1 MPEQEQLNMLAYSN
15 GQSRLIASSIKK
27 NQPIQRKQELQ
38 IIYQS
43 QWYLSK
49 DEFVHYCIISLLLA
63 FCFVML

>member
-43 QWYLSK
+43 QWYL
-49 DEFVHYCIISLLLA
+49 
-63 FCFVML
+63 